1 MSDGSLL
8 DDTRPVDS
16 LQGRLDRLCAELGEI
31 ELDIVRLEA
40 RSERGAG
47 ATWCDARALQEAQR
61 FIDEMASVA
70 RDDANALVRSA
81 EAAAAEVLATAR
93 AHAEV
98 LGATAGSSGVT
109 DPRSAATEVEAP
121 NQTPNAATEVE
132 APNEVLDDVLEDPG
146 DRWDALEPLAG
157 SEEAEDAAFAALW
170 KEPTPTPSAAW
181 RSGAEVLLTMLV
193 GLGVLIVLLV
203 WVG

>member
-16 LQGRLDRLCAELGEI
+16 LQRRLDRLCAELGEI

-61 FIDEMASVA
+61 FIDEMTSVA
-70 RDDANALVRSA
+70 RDDASALVRSA
-81 EAAAAEVLATAR
+81 EAAAAEVLASAR
-93 AHAEV
+93 AHAEL
-98 LGATAGSSGVT
+98 LGATAW
-109 DPRSAATEVEAP
+109 SAGAPDTRAAVDTVEVEVEA
-121 NQTPNAATEVE
+121 
-132 APNEVLDDVLEDPG
+132 EVLHDDPEDPG
-146 DRWDALEPLAG
+146 DHWAALEPLAG

-170 KEPTPTPSAAW
+170 NEPTSTPTPSAAW

-203 WVG
+203 LVG

>member
-16 LQGRLDRLCAELGEI
+16 LQRRLDRLCAELGEI

-40 RSERGAG
+40 RSDRDAG
-47 ATWCDARALQEAQR
+47 AKWCDARALQEAQR
-61 FIDEMASVA
+61 FIDEMTSVA
-70 RDDANALVRSA
+70 RDDASALVRSA
-81 EAAAAEVLATAR
+81 EAAAAEVLASAR

-98 LGATAGSSGVT
+98 LGATAWSAGVT
-109 DPRSAATEVEAP
+109 DPRS
-121 NQTPNAATEVE
+121 AATEVE

-170 KEPTPTPSAAW
+170 NEPTPTPSAAW

-203 WVG
+203 WIG